1 MIQVVI
7 QDNSGIDCASNMIS
21 HKHLT
26 ALYASHAASANNHLI
41 IPGRDPCGKAILL
54 G

>member
-1 MIQVVI
+1 MVQVVI
-7 QDNSGIDCASNMIS
+7 QDNSGIDCAIMIS